1 MYLPLILRRWI
12 LSAINS
18 YATQNNIERVF
29 YAFGFSFPEK
39 TKTMIKVGF
48 QVRKGSSLSRFFLY
62 VFGSVR
68 LRKYDKKSDLVNGY
82 IQFKKI
88 CFKIAKNTL

>member
-1 MYLPLILRRWI
+1 MYLPLIFRRWI

-18 YATQNNIERVF
+18 YATQKKNELVF

-39 TKTMIKVGF
+39 TKTMIKDEF

-68 LRKYDKKSDLVNGY
+68 LRKCDKKSDLVNGY